1 MKFREDINALRAIAV
16 VSVVLF
22 HFNHDWLPGGFAGV
36 DVFFVISGFLM
47 TMIIVKGLEK
57 ETFSIL
63 SFYKARVRRI
73 IPALAVLCF
82 VLMFL
87 GLFLLSP
94 IDYLNL
100 GKHSA
105 ASLTFLSNMV
115 YWTESNYFNAS
126 SNEKWLLHTWSLS
139 VEWQFYLIYPIA
151 LVFLKKFL
159 TLNQLKLML
168 VAGTILAF
176 IFSVLVTMKSSSA
189 AYFLLPTRAWQ
200 MLAGG
205 LVFLY
210 PIQLKDSVKSPLQL
224 LGLLLIVT
232 SFFIY
237 TSATPWPGYASL
249 LPIIGACIVLVANNS
264 ESKLV
269 NNSVSHALG
278 KWSYSIYL
286 WHWPIVVAGYYFE
299 LGENWWAI
307 GIPLSLILGALSFK
321 FIESKT
327 LSDYRVENL
336 KYVLRPLPFA
346 AISTLVGLSTFYTN
360 GFLFRLP
367 PSEQLLV
374 KSAIEAKDDWNY
386 PKPNMEIGSLD
397 IRFIKG
403 RSDKNILV
411 MGASHIEQIYPYVES
426 LDNEYNI
433 YFLTQAGCFVTPSM
447 KNPKWKCDNLQS
459 YKKLI
464 DKVEFQTVVTS
475 FYGFDA
481 YLSKKADERVKE
493 IDLRIKEYDTFLM
506 SLKSKIHEIYII
518 TGEPKGVEF
527 DPTITLRKKLPNNI
541 SETDARS
548 MYKVHMEA
556 LEKLKHLNGV
566 HIIDP
571 IAYLCSDG
579 LCSTRDEE
587 RGFFYRDNNHMR
599 PWYSKKYN
607 SYLNG
612 IFIRKSNLVNAVTQQ
627 GYLNESK

>member
-115 YWTESNYFNAS
+115 YWTESNYFNPS

-151 LVFLKKFL
+151 LVILRKFL
-159 TLNQLKLML
+159 TLNQLTLML

-176 IFSVLVTMKSSSA
+176 ILSVLVTMKSSSA

-224 LGLLLIVT
+224 LGLLLIVS

-237 TSATPWPGYASL
+237 TSTTPWPGYASL
-249 LPIIGACIVLVANNS
+249 LPIIGACIVLVSNNG

-269 NNSVSHALG
+269 NNSVTHALG

-327 LSDYRVENL
+327 LSDYRVKNL

-346 AISTLVGLSTFYTN
+346 FISTLVGLSILYTN

-411 MGASHIEQIYPYVES
+411 MGASHIEQIYPYVDS

-447 KNPKWKCDNLQS
+447 KNPKWKCSNLQMYS
-459 YKKLI
+459 ELLERVKF
-464 DKVEFQTVVTS
+464 DKIVTS
-475 FYGFDA
+475 FYSFNS
-481 YLSKKADERVKE
+481 YLSKEPLERE
-493 IDLRIKEYDTFLM
+493 QQILIRIKEFDSFLVDM
-506 SLKSKIHEIYII
+506 KEKTPQIYILL
-518 TGEPKGVEF
+518 GEPRGDEF
-527 DPTITLRKKLPNNI
+527 DPVLALRRSLPGSITELK
-541 SETDARS
+541 AREE
-548 MYKVHMEA
+548 YLEHVNAFARLTALDGVKV
-556 LEKLKHLNGV
+556 
-566 HIIDP
+566 IDP
-571 IAYLCSDG
+571 ILHLCTEG
-579 LCSTRDEE
+579 TCPTRNKED
-587 RGFFYRDNNHMR
+587 GFFYRDKNHMR
-599 PWYSKKYN
+599 PLYAIN
-607 SYLNG
+607 
-612 IFIRKSNLVNAVTQQ
+612 NL
-627 GYLNESK
+627 GYLYAVFVENDS